1 MASNASQQTAARR
14 RQVAKQRRRLELIKA
29 TINAVAKRGI
39 AGTKMSDVATE
50 AGLSQGIVNLY
61 FVSKEKLLVETL
73 RYLADEYR
81 NAWETAL
88 KQAGPSATHRLARLV
103 ELDFKPRLCD
113 RKKLA
118 VWFAF
123 WGEAKSRPTYLRL
136 CKQRDQEYD
145 TVLTELCKQI
155 VADGHYEGADAEV
168 IASSLAALTD
178 GLWMDILIS
187 HRSMNPGRGRQ
198 ISFAYLANVF
208 PNHFSD
214 HGPLH

>member
-1 MASNASQQTAARR
+1 MSANATQQPAAKRRQAAKQARR
-14 RQVAKQRRRLELIKA
+14 IELLKA

-39 AGTKMSDVATE
+39 TGLKMSDVAAE

-73 RYLADEYR
+73 RFLADEYKG
-81 NAWETAL
+81 AWEAAL
-88 KQAGPSATHRLARLV
+88 RQGGSSATQRLAKLV
-103 ELDFKPRLCD
+103 ELDFKPQLCD
-113 RKKLA
+113 RRKLA

-123 WGEAKSRPTYLRL
+123 WGEVRTRPTYMRL

-155 VADGHYEGADAEV
+155 VADGRYAEADAEV

-187 HRSMNPGRGRQ
+187 HRSMDAAKAKR
-198 ISFAYLANVF
+198 ISFAYLAGVF
-208 PNHFSD
+208 PHHFND

>member
-1 MASNASQQTAARR
+1 MSANAPQQPAAKRRQAAKQARR
-14 RQVAKQRRRLELIKA
+14 IELLKA

-39 AGTKMSDVATE
+39 TGLKMSDVAAE

-73 RYLADEYR
+73 RFLADEYK
-81 NAWETAL
+81 NAWESAL
-88 KQAGPSATHRLARLV
+88 RQAGPSATHRLSKLV
-103 ELDFKPRLCD
+103 ELDFRPQLCD
-113 RKKLA
+113 RRKLA

-123 WGEAKSRPTYLRL
+123 WGEVRTRPTYMRL

-155 VADGHYEGADAEV
+155 VADGQYRDTDAEV
-168 IASSLAALTD
+168 VASSLAALTD

-187 HRSMNPGRGRQ
+187 HRSMDAAKARR

-208 PNHFSD
+208 PNHFSER
-214 HGPLH
+214 GPLN

>member
-1 MASNASQQTAARR
+1 MAANALQQTAAKR

-73 RYLADEYR
+73 RYLADEYK
-81 NAWETAL
+81 NAWEKAL
-88 KQAGPSATHRLARLV
+88 QQAGPTATQRLARLV
-103 ELDFKPRLCD
+103 ELDFKSQLCD

-136 CKQRDQEYD
+136 CKQRDREYD

-155 VADGHYEGADAEV
+155 VADGQYAHADAEV

-187 HRSMNPGRGRQ
+187 HRSMDPARARQ

-208 PNHFSD
+208 PDHFSER
-214 HGPLH
+214 GPLH